1 MMLSHYSETT
11 YQQAKMTCFEYLCTY
26 HALIKASYHFNLTGS
41 HLYLQKLNYA
51 GYVRMPSHCLYN
63 HLFSPYAPATPYK
76 RIMTFIFIFKQL
88 HGWTIE
94 TILQHRPV
102 VVLKNVWIRF

>member
-1 MMLSHYSETT
+1 MQDMSGCHHIAFTT
-11 YQQAKMTCFEYLCTY
+11 TFL
-26 HALIKASYHFNLTGS
+26 ALM
-41 HLYLQKLNYA
+41 HL
-51 GYVRMPSHCLYN
+51 
-63 HLFSPYAPATPYK
+63 ATPYK

-102 VVLKNVWIRF
+102 VVLKNVWI

>member
-76 RIMTFIFIFKQL
+76 RILTFIFIFKQL
-88 HGWTIE
+88 HGQVKQYCSTG
-94 TILQHRPV
+94 L
-102 VVLKNVWIRF
+102 